1 MTREEA
7 EVLVQGNKWPEAL
20 AEIQRRDEAIKA
32 LTLEGA
38 WAEEHEERL
47 RLLGMTP

>member
-1 MTREEA
+1 M
-7 EVLVQGNKWPEAL
+7 LVQGNKWPEAL